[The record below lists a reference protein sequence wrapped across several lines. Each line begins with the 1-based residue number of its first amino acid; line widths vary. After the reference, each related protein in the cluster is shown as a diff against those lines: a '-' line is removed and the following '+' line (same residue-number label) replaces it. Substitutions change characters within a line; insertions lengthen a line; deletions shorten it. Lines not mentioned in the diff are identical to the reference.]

1 MFFCINETQIQ
12 QNMSASFHQGV
23 AVGIVVGGKEGG
35 KRKERVIKTV
45 GRKAQLTKVRE
56 NTQGL
61 NLWRI

>member
-1 MFFCINETQIQ
+1 
-12 QNMSASFHQGV
+12 MSASFHQGV
-23 AVGIVVGGKEGG
+23 AVGVVVGGKGGG